1 MNLLTIVKSGESN
14 GEGVDIGK
22 DADNE
27 VVDSDNLSSP
37 ATSSLLAR
45 TDASFLFQNGLLS
58 TPPLLPNIFI
68 FIVKE
73 CHANSLLF
81 ALLVVKRC
89 SVFSLSIVFVQQIRR

>member
-45 TDASFLFQNGLLS
+45 TDAPFLFQNGLLS

-73 CHANSLLF
+73 CHANSLL
-81 ALLVVKRC
+81 AIKRC